1 MSPFGWEIIP
11 PKRAHLLSGL
21 TTWEMEAALTRGQIS
36 RRRVDAVLAKVEHP
50 KQSLQSCWSRRSAPF
65 ECFEW
70 GTSLGSAVMTFFV
83 GSIFVGADSRPESQ
97 RHVIHRILPGYLVV
111 SRNEI
116 GEMPAVST
124 GLLTIAFP

>member
-11 PKRAHLLSGL
+11 PKRAQLLSGL
-21 TTWEMEAALTRGQIS
+21 TTWEMEAALTRGQTS

-50 KQSLQSCWSRRSAPF
+50 KHSLQSCGSRRSAP
-65 ECFEW
+65 FEW

-83 GSIFVGADSRPESQ
+83 GSIFLGADSRPESQ

-124 GLLTIAFP
+124 GVLTIAFP

>member
-11 PKRAHLLSGL
+11 PKRAQLLSGL

-50 KQSLQSCWSRRSAPF
+50 KQSLQSCGSRRSAP
-65 ECFEW
+65 FEW